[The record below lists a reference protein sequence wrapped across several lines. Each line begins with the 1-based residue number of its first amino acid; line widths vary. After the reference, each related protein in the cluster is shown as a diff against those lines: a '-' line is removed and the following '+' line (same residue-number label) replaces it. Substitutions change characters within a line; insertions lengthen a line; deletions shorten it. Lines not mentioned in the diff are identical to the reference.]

1 MANPNSST
9 ENTEARYRIGAVC
22 RLTGLSQHVLRVWE
36 KRYGVVQPQRAA
48 NQRRLYSESDIHK
61 LGMLKNLVDQGQAI
75 GSIADLSI
83 EQLENRIQQSS
94 SIGKGHSTGFKPRL
108 ALCGEILRFQS
119 DRCAASETFELVGS
133 FDNISELTAHTFDPQ
148 LEVAVIEW
156 PNLLPESGP
165 EALRLANRLKLR
177 HLVLVYDYAPD
188 TALSRLKSDR
198 ITALHSPLDIIAL
211 EAVIS
216 SKFGVAPNHTASRED
231 HLGHAPARQFTDREL
246 IHLASQSPAIACE
259 CPKHLAQ
266 LVSSLARFEA
276 YSAEC
281 ESRDIEDAALHGY
294 LYNVTAQARKTMEI
308 ALARV
313 VELEGLSTTPET

>member
-1 MANPNSST
+1 MAATDSSS
-9 ENTEARYRIGAVC
+9 ENTEAGYRIGAVC

-36 KRYGVVQPQRAA
+36 KRYGVVNPQRAA
-48 NQRRLYSESDIHK
+48 NQRRLYSERDIDK
-61 LGMLKNLVDQGQAI
+61 LIMLKTLVDQGQAI

-83 EQLENRIQQSS
+83 EQLAQRLQQSS
-94 SIGKGHSTGFKPRL
+94 VIGKSAAAAVKPRL
-108 ALCGEILRFQS
+108 ALCGETLRFQS
-119 DRCAASETFELVGS
+119 GNCTANDTFDLVGS
-133 FDNISELTAHTFDPQ
+133 FDSISELVAHSFDPQ

-165 EALRLANRLKLR
+165 EAVRLANRLKLR

-188 TALSRLKSDR
+188 TALLRLKNER
-198 ITALHSPLDIIAL
+198 ITALHSPLDISAL
-211 EAVIS
+211 EAVIT
-216 SKFGVAPNHTASRED
+216 SKFGFASNHAVAGGD
-231 HLGHAPARQFTDREL
+231 HPGLAPARQFTDREL

-294 LYNVTAQARKTMEI
+294 LYSVTAQARKTMEI